1 MCVKII
7 VFFIVS
13 ATFSIEI
20 MTFSIK
26 ISSFSIEIMS
36 LFIKILSFSIK
47 IMTFSIEIL
56 SFFIKIMS
64 FSIEIM
70 TFFIKISSFS
80 IVSVLLFRLFWA
92 LLTSLLGLVR
102 AIRNSWSVPS
112 DVSSVANFV
121 PFQLNQFFV
130 PSHLAYWILISN
142 VISISDSL
150 LFRTSIV

>member
-1 MCVKII
+1 MACLGLMCVKII
-7 VFFIVS
+7 VLSIVS

-26 ISSFSIEIMS
+26 ILSFSIEIMS
-36 LFIKILSFSIK
+36 FFIK

-80 IVSVLLFRLFWA
+80 IVFVLLFRLFWA

-112 DVSSVANFV
+112 DVFSVANFV

-130 PSHLAYWILISN
+130 PSHLAYWILIST

>member
-7 VFFIVS
+7 VLSIVS

-26 ISSFSIEIMS
+26 ILSFSIEIMS
-36 LFIKILSFSIK
+36 FFIK

-56 SFFIKIMS
+56 SF
-64 FSIEIM
+64 SIEIM
-70 TFFIKISSFS
+70 TFFIKIMTFSIEIMTFFIEILSFS
-80 IVSVLLFRLFWA
+80 IVFVLLFSLFWA
-92 LLTSLLGLVR
+92 LLTSLLRQVR
-102 AIRNSWSVPS
+102 VIRNSWSVPS
-112 DVSSVANFV
+112 HVFSVANFV
-121 PFQLNQFFV
+121 AFQLNQVFV
-130 PSHLAYWILISN
+130 PWHRSYWILISN